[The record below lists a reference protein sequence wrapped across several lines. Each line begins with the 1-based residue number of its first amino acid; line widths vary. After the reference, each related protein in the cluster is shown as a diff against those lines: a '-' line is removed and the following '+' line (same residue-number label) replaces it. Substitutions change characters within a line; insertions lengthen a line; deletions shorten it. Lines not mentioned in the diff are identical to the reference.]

1 MIAISLPVRWVLAPK
16 RPWVFGFV
24 EFFSPW
30 VFAKVVKKKP
40 ALKRFLLRW
49 LKLNHIAKQWG
60 GGIIDLSLV
69 QAFFLTSAA
78 KKTKT
83 QAQNSSQKL
92 KKKTQ
97 PQGGSFLPSRKTQGK
112 NSILRIFLKKL
123 KGLDLLCYFYY
134 KIFSKSV
141 HFEWKLKFCTEF

>member
-1 MIAISLPVRWVLAPK
+1 MISL
-16 RPWVFGFV
+16 F
-24 EFFSPW
+24 
-30 VFAKVVKKKP
+30 
-40 ALKRFLLRW
+40 
-49 LKLNHIAKQWG
+49 
-60 GGIIDLSLV
+60 IIS
-69 QAFFLTSAA
+69 AGFFLTSAA

-123 KGLDLLCYFYY
+123 KGLDLLRYFYY

-141 HFEWKLKFCTEF
+141 HFE

>member
-1 MIAISLPVRWVLAPK
+1 MGGFRVQKPVERVHTLGNILAVIGCNPMGMNLESCNHHSVCK
-16 RPWVFGFV
+16 KQKEKILFYSITTGF
-24 EFFSPW
+24 
-30 VFAKVVKKKP
+30 
-40 ALKRFLLRW
+40 
-49 LKLNHIAKQWG
+49 
-60 GGIIDLSLV
+60 
-69 QAFFLTSAA
+69 FFLTSAA

-123 KGLDLLCYFYY
+123 KGSDL
-134 KIFSKSV
+134 
-141 HFEWKLKFCTEF
+141 